1 MVYNNVSKSMEHT
14 DAVVL
19 FNSLGIRERNICQ
32 LNEHV
37 FKMSL

>member
-1 MVYNNVSKSMEHT
+1 MKYT

-19 FNSLGIRERNICQ
+19 FNSLDMSERNIFEM
-32 LNEHV
+32 NEQV

>member
-1 MVYNNVSKSMEHT
+1 MEYT

-19 FNSLGIRERNICQ
+19 FNSLDMRERNICQ
-32 LNEHV
+32 MNEQV